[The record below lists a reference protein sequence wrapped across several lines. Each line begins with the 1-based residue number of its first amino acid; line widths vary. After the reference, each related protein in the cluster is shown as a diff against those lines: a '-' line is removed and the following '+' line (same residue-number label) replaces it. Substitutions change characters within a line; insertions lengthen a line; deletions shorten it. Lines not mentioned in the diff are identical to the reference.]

1 MTKRE
6 QPNLS
11 AEHLIFPNPYRIGD
25 AVALMT
31 LRAWIEARHG
41 KKTWYLAQQNDA
53 LPILSKFVPGGMK
66 WFDPNEKPLTR
77 RHIAGAPDDAE
88 VFDDGNL
95 WIWNDVFHK
104 EGFRLDWEAPSTE
117 QRYRIIFAPLPEVD
131 YGTERAM
138 QMTFVEQ
145 VAKRL
150 TNIEGVVVLL
160 PETMST
166 HDWRRL
172 RRTGATLLT
181 EPSLERA
188 ITLIGNCGLF
198 IGGDTGFSHIAGC
211 FPSVQQISLH
221 SKEKTDRHNEMEF
234 DHLQDDR
241 EYTEA
246 ISGVVGMYRATP
258 NKQSCRDIFF
268 EHGGMD
274 GKSFAAT
281 MRAIDESMEVG
292 K

>member
-41 KKTWYLAQQNDA
+41 KKTWYLARENNV
-53 LPILSKFVPGGMK
+53 LPILSKFVREWDNLFSMEGQ
-66 WFDPNEKPLTR
+66 WLPL
-77 RHIAGAPDDAE
+77 ASAPSDVE
-88 VFDDGNL
+88 IFDDGNL
-95 WIWNDVFHK
+95 WIWNDVFYK
-104 EGFRLDWEAPSTE
+104 EGFRLDWEAPQTE

-138 QMTFVEQ
+138 QMAFIEQ

-150 TNIEGVVVLL
+150 ANIEGAVILL
-160 PETMST
+160 PESVSA
-166 HDWRRL
+166 HDL
-172 RRTGATLLT
+172 RRFKRTGVTLLA
-181 EPSLERA
+181 EPNLERA

-211 FPSVQQISLH
+211 FPDVQQISLH
-221 SKEKTDRHNEMEF
+221 SKEKTDRHNETEF
-234 DHLQDDR
+234 DHLKDDR

-246 ISGVVGMYRATP
+246 ISGVAGTYRATP
-258 NKQSCRDIFF
+258 NKHSCRDIYF

-281 MRAIDESMEVG
+281 MRAIDELMEVA
-292 K
+292 